1 MLSRTYLCVHAP
13 SSSIMMPSSGAIL
26 NSVKDAMAEVV
37 AIFESATREILFIVP
52 PSVLSIAGTS
62 FNTVA
67 DAKHFKQNG
76 GVMRGITTISR
87 ANAEETQM
95 RLDLGEDLRHSDLR
109 YEIFMIV
116 GDRQHS
122 LSAMYADVKEFTLD
136 TPIVAFKCDSPI
148 YAEYLIAAFEKV
160 WSEAVPAEE
169 RLREL
174 LEQGPL

>member
-1 MLSRTYLCVHAP
+1 
-13 SSSIMMPSSGAIL
+13 MMPSSGAIL

-109 YEIFMIV
+109 YEMFMIV

>member
-1 MLSRTYLCVHAP
+1 
-13 SSSIMMPSSGAIL
+13 MMPSSGAIL

-109 YEIFMIV
+109 YEMFMIV

-136 TPIVAFKCDSPI
+136 TPIVAFSCESPI
-148 YAEYLIAAFEKV
+148 YAEYLIAAFEKA